1 MCVLFKKGASM
12 DREIWRLLVAA
23 VRSADRR
30 VVRSGRRPRYS
41 DQRIVKMYLWSVW
54 HDRPLCWACDKG
66 HYNTMFRPSQVPSVS
81 QFCRRMK
88 TRRVQAMLEAI
99 HEYLTRRDAPVG
111 LSFLDGM
118 PLPIR
123 SWSRDRDARIG
134 YASKGFA
141 RGYKLHAWASE
152 DGRMLAYSVRPMN
165 DGEAKVARDFAN
177 HPEMGGLVMADAN
190 YDSQRLY
197 QTLGM
202 RGAQLLTP
210 LKRIAVNPG
219 PLRRM
224 GPNRRFAIRLNE
236 RLGDRYRT
244 LLNRRDGIE
253 RSFSAL
259 CCFGGGLTTLP
270 AWVRRLDRVT
280 RWVSAKIA
288 IYHARLRVR
297 NTAA

>member
-1 MCVLFKKGASM
+1 M
-12 DREIWRLLVAA
+12 DREIWRLLGAA

-30 VVRSGRRPRYS
+30 VRRFGRRPLYT
-41 DQRIVKMYLWSVW
+41 DQRIVKMYFWSVW
-54 HDRPLCWACDKG
+54 HDRPLCWACDRR
-66 HYNTMFRPSQVPSVS
+66 HYNTMFRPSQLPSVS

-88 TRRVQAMLEAI
+88 TQRIQAMLAAT
-99 HEYLTRRDAPVG
+99 HEYLTRRDTPVP

-123 SWSRDRDARIG
+123 YWSRDRDARVG

-141 RGYKLHAWASE
+141 RGYKLHAWAAS
-152 DGRMLAYSVRPMN
+152 DGRMLAFSVRPMN
-165 DGEAKVARDFAN
+165 EGEAKIARDFAE
-177 HPEMGGLVMADAN
+177 HPDMGGLVLADAN

-202 RGAQLLTP
+202 QGAQLLTP
-210 LKRIAVNPG
+210 LKRIAVNSG

-224 GPNRRFAIRLNE
+224 GPNRRFAIGMNE
-236 RLGDRYRT
+236 RLGRGYRALLDRRS
-244 LLNRRDGIE
+244 GIE
-253 RSFSAL
+253 RFFSAL

-270 AWVRRLDRVT
+270 SWVRRLDRVT
-280 RWVSAKIA
+280 RWVGAKIA

-297 NTAA
+297 EAAA

>member
-1 MCVLFKKGASM
+1 M
-12 DREIWRLLVAA
+12 DREVWRILNAA

-30 VVRSGRRPRYS
+30 VVRCGRRPRFS
-41 DQRIVKMYLWSVW
+41 DQRIVKMYLWAVW
-54 HDRPLCWACDKG
+54 HDRPLCWACDKE
-66 HYNTMFRPSQVPSVS
+66 HYNTMFRPSQLPSVS

-88 TRRVQAMLEAI
+88 TSRVQAMLAAI
-99 HEYLTRRDAPVG
+99 HEYLTRRDTPVP

-123 SWSRDRDARIG
+123 SWSRDRDALVG
-134 YASKGFA
+134 FATKGFA
-141 RGYKLHAWASE
+141 RGYKLHAWAAE
-152 DGRMLAYSVRPMN
+152 DGRMLAFSVRSMN
-165 DGEAKVARDFAN
+165 EGEAKVARDFAE
-177 HPEMGGLVMADAN
+177 HPKMGGLVLADAN

-197 QTLGM
+197 QALGM
-202 RGAQLLTP
+202 HGAQLLTP

-224 GPNRRFAIRLNE
+224 GPNRRFAIRLYE
-236 RLGDRYRT
+236 HLGDGYRMF
-244 LLNRRDGIE
+244 LDCRDGIE
-253 RSFSAL
+253 RFFSAL

-288 IYHARLRVR
+288 IYHARLCVR
-297 NTAA
+297 ETAA

>member
-1 MCVLFKKGASM
+1 M
-12 DREIWRLLVAA
+12 DREVWRILVAA

-30 VVRSGRRPRYS
+30 VGRSGRRPRFS

-54 HDRPLCWACDKG
+54 HDRPLCWACDKE
-66 HYNTMFRPSQVPSVS
+66 HYNTMFRPSQLPSVS
-81 QFCRRMK
+81 QFCRRVK
-88 TRRVQAMLEAI
+88 TPRVQAMLAAI
-99 HEYLTRRDAPVG
+99 HEYLTRSEAPVQ

-123 SWSRDRDARIG
+123 AWSRDRDARVG
-134 YASKGFA
+134 YATKGFA
-141 RGYKLHAWASE
+141 HGYKLHAWAAD
-152 DGRMLAYSVRPMN
+152 DGRILAFSVRPMN
-165 DGEAKVARDFAN
+165 EGEAKVARAFAE
-177 HPEMGGLVMADAN
+177 HPEMGGLVLADAN
-190 YDSQRLY
+190 YDSQQLY
-197 QTLGM
+197 QTLGA

-224 GPNRRFAIRLNE
+224 GPNRRFAIRLYKQ
-236 RLGDRYRT
+236 LGPAYRM
-244 LLNRRDGIE
+244 LLDYRDGVE

-280 RWVSAKIA
+280 RWVSAKTA

-297 NTAA
+297 KAAA